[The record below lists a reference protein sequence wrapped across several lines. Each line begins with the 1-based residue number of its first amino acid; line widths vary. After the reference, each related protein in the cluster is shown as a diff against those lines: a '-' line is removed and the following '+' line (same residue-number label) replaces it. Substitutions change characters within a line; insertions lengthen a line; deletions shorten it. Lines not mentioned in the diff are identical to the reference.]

1 MSLVRCNFSDFP
13 CAQTLTFLFFC
24 SDDVND
30 GPEDEDEAV
39 DFDGLGTKIKSMW
52 ANRKVN
58 LDHDYAITAWILS
71 VMPEVRKDVDA
82 RISGEHREAVERVIE
97 RLHLPPCP
105 NKSVDIQKMTPS
117 DIVDKF
123 WDEYKDFSQKLG
135 CFSKPGKWLTRDVML
150 GLSHR
155 WHEKYSEPYTMVLGM
170 VACRTTSKH
179 LGIGSAERSWGDV
192 KHIKS
197 GKRINLGSD
206 KLEKRAILYS
216 SARIQEARI
225 MQIEMEKVNTPTFS
239 QMFSDD
245 DIK

>member
-1 MSLVRCNFSDFP
+1 
-13 CAQTLTFLFFC
+13 
-24 SDDVND
+24 
-30 GPEDEDEAV
+30 
-39 DFDGLGTKIKSMW
+39 
-52 ANRKVN
+52 
-58 LDHDYAITAWILS
+58 
-71 VMPEVRKDVDA
+71 
-82 RISGEHREAVERVIE
+82 
-97 RLHLPPCP
+97 
-105 NKSVDIQKMTPS
+105 
-117 DIVDKF
+117 
-123 WDEYKDFSQKLG
+123 
-135 CFSKPGKWLTRDVML
+135 ML

-170 VACRTTSKH
+170 VACCTTSKH